1 MIRRFIKVVAMQ
13 GASQASLSFVDSE
26 DHSLHQIHGAS
37 YTVQRVRISTRESS
51 MRSSRFS
58 DDLSTINIL
67 KPVGFVI
74 LCLNT
79 DLLSELREDMIHE
92 LPTRAILS
100 LVAVIYLLISQ
111 RQWLLCGAV
120 EWLLRET

>member
-26 DHSLHQIHGAS
+26 DHSLHQIDGAS
-37 YTVQRVRISTRESS
+37 YTVQRVCISTRESS
-51 MRSSRFS
+51 MRSSRFF

-67 KPVGFVI
+67 KPVGFFI

-79 DLLSELREDMIHE
+79 DLLLELREDTIHE

-100 LVAVIYLLISQ
+100 LVADYERNLSAHQ
-111 RQWLLCGAV
+111 STAV
-120 EWLLRET
+120 ASLWSS